1 MQKNDTMT
9 LSFCAEEALLGE
21 IERVREE
28 HRKEA
33 GFLSRSAILRLLL
46 RRGLDT
52 VRDRGLLDE
61 ARAGQ

>member
-1 MQKNDTMT
+1 MQKSDTMT
-9 LSFCAEEALLGE
+9 LSFCAEEELLIE

-46 RRGLDT
+46 RRGLDS
-52 VRDRGLLDE
+52 VHDRGLLDE
-61 ARAGQ
+61 PRAGQ